1 MGVLK
6 DIYNTA
12 KDAKDIAKEV
22 RFDSNSMRKNSIA
35 KMSSQA
41 TLQFPII
48 VSRSLDIN
56 TAQSVCKA
64 LERQYATFVQMVISL
79 NPYLDLQKDKNMT
92 GYLNK
97 IHQNNPRIIDTL
109 EESCM
114 NVYSDEYL
122 GLTMFFSINEGCNGA
137 VLASNKKQLFCVED
151 ALNKNTINDLYKPE
165 TMSYAVAESS
175 MNYFCHKNNIL
186 LETPVTDAEI
196 DAASDQLELSKLN
209 LKDRRW
215 KETRDYNMR
224 QRERMQ
230 RLSDQIDA
238 ENRSYDMRQRE
249 RVQKLADEAS
259 KEIRQNER
267 QEARDRRLR
276 QEKIADQVAS
286 EKRAMDRLEI
296 EQRNRMMVK
305 LSDNDVK
312 KSNELVPTTLSLSM
326 TVKDGPN
333 FGGVQ
338 NFIIGVKGLM
348 HPVQGNEMV
357 SNLLSGFKSGNK
369 FFNFLRWTTGEI
381 TFLKDLLLNVDGI
394 KEDVVK
400 KHSGG
405 SHWWTTLK
413 RRKSASR
420 IKSFVSGKNKIL
432 PNASIVCSMEE
443 IIELKETYGLDLMQT
458 KNIRKLMDEY
468 FLLGFVI
475 VDNSQELCY
484 FIFDGET
491 DLQAISFKGLEK
503 ENDSKN
509 DFKEIYKMIN
519 SGRL

>member
-1 MGVLK
+1 MGILK
-6 DIYNTA
+6 DISDA
-12 KDAKDIAKEV
+12 LKDAKDIAKEV
-22 RFDSNSMRKNSIA
+22 KFDSETMRRNSIA

-64 LERQYATFVQMVISL
+64 LERQYATFVQIVISL

-92 GYLNK
+92 GYLSK
-97 IHQNNPRIIDTL
+97 IHQNNPKIIDAL
-109 EESCM
+109 EENCM
-114 NVYSDEYL
+114 NVYSDDFI
-122 GLTMFFSINEGCNGA
+122 GLNLLFSLNEGCNGA
-137 VLASNKKQLFCVED
+137 VLASNKKQLFCIED
-151 ALNKNTINDLYKPE
+151 GLNKNIINNLYQPE
-165 TMSYAVAESS
+165 GLTQAVAESS
-175 MNYFCHKNNIL
+175 MSYYCAKNNIV
-186 LETPVTDAEI
+186 LEEKKWDTVSDDEI
-196 DAASDQLELSKLN
+196 KNAPDQLELGKLK
-209 LKDRRW
+209 LRDSRW
-215 KETRDYNMR
+215 KEKRDYDLR
-224 QRERMQ
+224 QKER
-230 RLSDQIDA
+230 I
-238 ENRSYDMRQRE
+238 
-249 RVQKLADEAS
+249 QKLADDAS
-259 KEIRQNER
+259 KELRQSER
-267 QEARDRRLR
+267 QDARDRRLR
-276 QEKIADQVAS
+276 QEKIADDAVNQ
-286 EKRAMDRLEI
+286 KRALDRMEI
-296 EQRNRMMVK
+296 EHRNKMMVK

-326 TVKDGPN
+326 TVKDGPS

-338 NFIIGVKGLM
+338 NFVIGVKGLM
-348 HPVQGNEMV
+348 HPVQGDEMV
-357 SNLLSGFKSGNK
+357 SNLLNGFKSSNK
-369 FFNFLRWTTGEI
+369 FFNVLRWTTGEI
-381 TFLKDLLLNVDGI
+381 ALVKDLLLNIDGI
-394 KEDVVK
+394 KDEVVK

-405 SHWWTTLK
+405 SHWWSTLK

-420 IKSFVSGKNKIL
+420 IKSFISGKNKIL

-443 IIELKETYGLDLMQT
+443 VVELKETYGLDLMAS
-458 KNIRKLMDEY
+458 KNLRKLMDEF

>member
-1 MGVLK
+1 MGILK
-6 DIYNTA
+6 DISDTLR
-12 KDAKDIAKEV
+12 DAKDIAKEV
-22 RFDSNSMRKNSIA
+22 NFDSNTMRRNSIA

-64 LERQYATFVQMVISL
+64 LERQYATFVQIVISL
-79 NPYLDLQKDKNMT
+79 NPYLDLQKDKNMS
-92 GYLNK
+92 GYLSK
-97 IHQNNPRIIDTL
+97 IHQNNPRIIDAL

-114 NVYSDEYL
+114 NVYSDEFIGVNL
-122 GLTMFFSINEGCNGA
+122 LFSLNEGCSGA

-151 ALNKNTINDLYKPE
+151 GLNKNTINSLYHPE
-165 TMSYAVAESS
+165 RITQAVAESN
-175 MNYFCHKNNIL
+175 MVYYCNKNNIL
-186 LETPVTDAEI
+186 LEETV
-196 DAASDQLELSKLN
+196 SDNDIMSAKDKLELEKLRFRDSR
-209 LKDRRW
+209 LKE
-215 KETRDYNMR
+215 KRDYNIR
-224 QRERMQ
+224 QRER
-230 RLSDQIDA
+230 L
-238 ENRSYDMRQRE
+238 
-249 RVQKLADEAS
+249 QKLADDAS
-259 KEIRQNER
+259 KEIRQNGR
-267 QEARDRRLR
+267 QDARDRRLR
-276 QEKIADQVAS
+276 QEKIADDAVNQ
-286 EKRAMDRLEI
+286 KRALDRMEI
-296 EQRNRMMVK
+296 ESRNRMMVK

-338 NFIIGVKGLM
+338 NFIVGVKGLM
-348 HPVQGNEMV
+348 HPVQGDEMV
-357 SNLLSGFKSGNK
+357 SNLLNGFKSGNK
-369 FFNFLRWTTGEI
+369 FFNFLRWTSGEI
-381 TFLKDLLLNVDGI
+381 TLIKDLILNIDGI
-394 KEDVVK
+394 KDDVVK

-420 IKSFVSGKNKIL
+420 LKSFLSGKNKIL

-443 IIELKETYGLDLMQT
+443 VIELKETYGLDLMAS
-458 KNIRKLMDEY
+458 KNLRKLMDEF

-491 DLQAISFKGLEK
+491 DLQAVSFKGLEK

>member
-22 RFDSNSMRKNSIA
+22 RFDSNAMKKNSIA

-64 LERQYATFVQMVISL
+64 LERQYATFIQMVISL
-79 NPYLDLQKDKNMT
+79 NPYLDLQKDKNMS

-97 IHQNNPRIIDTL
+97 IHQNNPRIIDAL
-109 EESCM
+109 EESCI
-114 NVYSDEYL
+114 NVYSDEHL
-122 GLTMFFSINEGCNGA
+122 GLSMFFSLNEGCNGA
-137 VLASNKKQLFCVED
+137 ILASNKKQLFCVEE
-151 ALNKNTINDLYKPE
+151 ALNKTIVNDLFKPE
-165 TMSYAVAESS
+165 TMTYAVAESN

-196 DAASDQLELSKLN
+196 DAASDQLELSRLK
-209 LKDRRW
+209 LKDARW
-215 KETRDYNMR
+215 KEKRDYDIR
-224 QRERMQ
+224 QK
-230 RLSDQIDA
+230 
-238 ENRSYDMRQRE
+238 E
-249 RVQKLADEAS
+249 RVQRLADDAS

-276 QEKIADQVAS
+276 QEKITDQVAS
-286 EKRAMDRLEI
+286 EKRAMDRLEL
-296 EQRNRMMVK
+296 EQRNKMMVK

-326 TVKDGPN
+326 TVKDGPS

-338 NFIIGVKGLM
+338 NFVIGVKGLM

-420 IKSFVSGKNKIL
+420 IKSFISGKNKIL

-443 IIELKETYGLDLMQT
+443 VIELKETYGLDLMQV
-458 KNIRKLMDEY
+458 KNIRKLMDEF

-491 DLQAISFKGLEK
+491 DLQAISFRGLEK

-509 DFKEIYKMIN
+509 DFKEIYKLIN